1 MALSAP
7 QQRDISLD
15 GRVRRGERSRDAIVA
30 ALFELIGE
38 GVARP
43 TAQQVAARASVNIR
57 TVFRHF
63 SEMESLYAALD
74 ARLRQELRELLEGAP
89 TAGGVEK
96 RAAALVRQRC
106 QVFEKIAP
114 YKRSS
119 NSKRWGSAFL
129 QEAHRSMVRE
139 LRRRLLLWLPEMK
152 DASAEARN
160 AIELLMSFE
169 AWDRLRS
176 DQGLGREA
184 ARAAIEHAVIALL
197 AAG

>member
-1 MALSAP
+1 MTVLPPGDTA
-7 QQRDISLD
+7 LD
-15 GRVRRGERSRDAIVA
+15 GRVRRGQRSREAIVA

-43 TAQQVAARASVNIR
+43 TAQQVAARAEVNIR

-74 ARLRQELRELLEGAP
+74 ARLRDELREVLDGAP
-89 TAGGVEK
+89 PAGGIEA
-96 RAAALVRQRC
+96 RAASLVRQHC

-119 NSKRWGSAFL
+119 NSKRWGSEFL
-129 QEAHRSMVRE
+129 TAAHRGMVRE
-139 LRRRLLLWLPEMK
+139 LRRRLLLWLPELK
-152 DASAEARN
+152 ALSPESRN
-160 AIELLMSFE
+160 AIELLTSFE

-184 ARAAIEHAVIALL
+184 ARATVETAVL
-197 AAG
+197 AVLASR